1 LDTLKAGLYSVRLEN
16 PKFPDWETKVTI
28 AKGKTTK
35 IAHKFSGFGALIVN
49 ATPWGTV
56 FLDGTL
62 IGQTPLTLDKIPTR
76 KHEIKVSKEG
86 YEDFIKTFTMK
97 EGETERISVR
107 LNKESE

>member
-1 LDTLKAGLYSVRLEN
+1 M
-16 PKFPDWETKVTI
+16 
-28 AKGKTTK
+28 
-35 IAHKFSGFGALIVN
+35 
-49 ATPWGTV
+49 
-56 FLDGTL
+56 DGSL

-86 YEDFIKTFTMK
+86 YEDFIKTFDMK